1 MGPKGDTRGAEGSVE
16 VQERDDGYW
25 GWVLALGMKKK
36 ESILEY
42 LVLWRYSLHGL
53 QEDTKNRLVCT

>member
-1 MGPKGDTRGAEGSVE
+1 ME